1 MRNCSVA
8 NSDYFSR
15 NLATLGNWVTLMWPS
30 SPILGWLTV
39 WKFHDFSI
47 TQILRD
53 INFWI
58 LEFQKFAIFTH
69 SEALNF
75 DFHEFL
81 HLLKAETYQ
90 IAQFRAPKMAK
101 MAFFELLHSTKLIS
115 RKIWVIE
122 NAEISTL
129 CNMNLKIPKFMNYS
143 KLATLMIC
151 QEQWA
156 LVPPSLINY
165 GTASWHRRSRRSRLH
180 NWIIC
185 SLFSD
190 IPPPELQRRTLLLA
204 YSYN

>member
-1 MRNCSVA
+1 MHTFLLLKALITRIGLVYLPQDIKIPNQVQEKHYPNFSTWRENLIDVWEFLMRNGSVT

-101 MAFFELLHSTKLIS
+101 
-115 RKIWVIE
+115 
-122 NAEISTL
+122 
-129 CNMNLKIPKFMNYS
+129 
-143 KLATLMIC
+143 
-151 QEQWA
+151 
-156 LVPPSLINY
+156 
-165 GTASWHRRSRRSRLH
+165 TAG
-180 NWIIC
+180 
-185 SLFSD
+185 
-190 IPPPELQRRTLLLA
+190 
-204 YSYN
+204 